1 MDLHVLFCF
10 FFVFVFAFVLI
21 TFTLGLPLCI
31 KIVALFSFVFT
42 CFVFFLCK
50 LQSINFIDI
59 SKFIPELSLQRTF
72 LVSKKLS
79 FFYFTF
85 RTKLFFFFISYIS
98 HKIVFCF
105 LILYCLAA
113 TRRRF
118 LFYFVFFALHFY
130 LFYFGVFYYLLSG
143 NKLNIFLC
151 IKTFSMPFPFFFFLF
166 LCSAL
171 LLHFVAFFASTT
183 SLQFSVFFRC
193 SQRAMQETQPT
204 RSKAKF
210 QLNQRT
216 VQTDREPNKPNERT
230 ERMNEHERSERRRRR
245 RQRERRTRNNKL
257 KLKFKTHT
265 HTRTHWRKCCR
276 QSQHSHTH
284 THIQTCWRTRF
295 VLLLVG
301 GLVAAAVDATSQ
313 LQTTLRSTQAALLT
327 AKLHVVLLP
336 LICC

>member
-10 FFVFVFAFVLI
+10 FFVFVCFCFDYFGSSSLY
-21 TFTLGLPLCI
+21 
-31 KIVALFSFVFT
+31 KNRSFVFF
-42 CFVFFLCK
+42 CFYLLFCFLCK

-143 NKLNIFLC
+143 NKLNIFFC
-151 IKTFSMPFPFFFFLF
+151 IKTFSMPFPFFLF

-216 VQTDREPNKPNERT
+216 VQTDGEPNKPNERT
-230 ERMNEHERSERRRRR
+230 ERTRTKRASTTTSAARTPNEEQQTEIEI
-245 RQRERRTRNNKL
+245 QN
-257 KLKFKTHT
+257 T

-327 AKLHVVLLP
+327 AKLHVVLLL

>member
-10 FFVFVFAFVLI
+10 FFVFAFVLI

-31 KIVALFSFVFT
+31 KIVVLFSFVFT
-42 CFVFFLCK
+42 CCFILFLCK

-72 LVSKKLS
+72 LVSKELS

-85 RTKLFFFFISYIS
+85 RTKLFFFYFLHFAQNSFY
-98 HKIVFCF
+98 F

-118 LFYFVFFALHFY
+118 LFYLVFFALHFY

-151 IKTFSMPFPFFFFLF
+151 IKTFSMPFPFFFLF

-216 VQTDREPNKPNERT
+216 VQTDREPNKPNEP
-230 ERMNEHERSERRRRR
+230 NE
-245 RQRERRTRNNKL
+245 
-257 KLKFKTHT
+257 
-265 HTRTHWRKCCR
+265 
-276 QSQHSHTH
+276 
-284 THIQTCWRTRF
+284 
-295 VLLLVG
+295 
-301 GLVAAAVDATSQ
+301 
-313 LQTTLRSTQAALLT
+313 
-327 AKLHVVLLP
+327 
-336 LICC
+336 